1 MKTEN
6 EIIALTDAI
15 IGLTES
21 INDNLDKLIV
31 TLKQVDRTYEYPYP
45 EEKVWSNGSGVEGE
59 QEADDM
65 FKHPDCFGE
74 KN

>member
-31 TLKQVDRTYEYPYP
+31 TLKKVDKTYEYPYP
-45 EEKVWSNGSGVEGE
+45 EDKVWSNGSGVEGE
-59 QEADDM
+59 QESKSM
-65 FKHPDCFGE
+65 FKETDYFG
-74 KN
+74 KK